1 MPGMWKPSPRLR
13 FFMNLY
19 VLLMALLVAT
29 AMVLGQWRMGIY
41 GAIAALPG
49 VILILTQQRR

>member
-1 MPGMWKPSPRLR
+1 MPGKWKLSPRLR

-19 VLLMALLVAT
+19 VLLMALLVVT
-29 AMVLGQWRMGIY
+29 AVVLGQWRMGLY

-49 VILILTQQRR
+49 VILILTPQRR